1 MHSKFKL
8 ILKMLL
14 RIIIGIICFLF
25 ISLFII
31 MLIQSPKPIS
41 KITDY
46 KKCLEA
52 VINKDKI
59 RHFPKSIPP
68 EAKSYLYCYPADY
81 EGQGELVILRLTTDK
96 SYIQKELSV
105 HSFLNAETKIGTSQE
120 IYFMPTENVEIS
132 NKELTFFVLRDKDNE
147 SFYKAYFP
155 YFTGIGVDR
164 NLENIVYYYIEP
176 SD

>member
-8 ILKMLL
+8 ILKILL

-59 RHFPKSIPP
+59 RHFPKSIPL

-147 SFYKAYFP
+147 SFYKTYFP
-155 YFTGIGVDR
+155 YFLHFKYPNYKDLIF
-164 NLENIVYYYIEP
+164 LIL
-176 SD
+176 SLKM